1 MKHAIRLAALCVA
14 VSSILILAVSL
25 SPAGQNAAQVK
36 KVETEVRPLPPDV
49 LRKLTTPT
57 SRDTI
62 LQSIKAL
69 PRPANPLAQAAGPTS
84 PKVKLQMRQ
93 GTGNQKGSPAANAA
107 AVAQNPS
114 MSTGYDKIDWNA
126 GVFISPFSVPRYG
139 VANWA
144 VAAMTTYYV
153 EYMRTQDPGLVY
165 QNWPTPGR
173 PGSYISYQMLDVTL
187 ELPETAALY
196 TVTLKVNRVDGACL
210 DSWVRDRSDGGP
222 APIRVRFGTGT
233 LPLIPMT
240 KLIDDSGFVGIVNL
254 QPGPP
259 QTRWGTGTRGVN
271 AWIEVTATPAQ
282 GEGSAGLGTLVFGG
296 LVITRLQ

>member
-1 MKHAIRLAALCVA
+1 MKHAIRLVTLGVA
-14 VSSILILAVSL
+14 VSGLLTLAVSL

-36 KVETEVRPLPPDV
+36 KVETEARALSPDV
-49 LRKLTTPT
+49 LKRLTTPT
-57 SRDTI
+57 SRDAI

-69 PRPANPLAQAAGPTS
+69 PLPAGPLARAAGPGT
-84 PKVKLQMRQ
+84 PKVKMQMRQ
-93 GTGNQKGSPAANAA
+93 GTGNQKGTPAAHAA
-107 AVAQNPS
+107 PVAQNPG
-114 MSTGYDKIDWNA
+114 MSTGYDRIDWNA

-139 VANWA
+139 VANWP

-153 EYMRTQDPGLVY
+153 EYMRTQDPAVVY
-165 QNWPTPGR
+165 QNWPIAGR
-173 PGSYISYQMLDVTL
+173 SGAYLGYQMIEVAL

-210 DSWVRDRSDGGP
+210 ESWVRGRSDGGP
-222 APIRVRFGTGT
+222 APIRVYFGSGT
-233 LPLIPMT
+233 LSPIPMA

-254 QPGPP
+254 QPGPA
-259 QTRWGTGTRGVN
+259 QAWYGTGMRGVN
-271 AWIEVTATPAQ
+271 AWIEVEATPAQ